1 LGITVRST
9 LILSDITSEVHTII
23 IFIFT
28 DLQTMSHH
36 PVSGYVH
43 NLPSRKIIYYWH
55 HWFTGYHY

>member
-1 LGITVRST
+1 

-28 DLQTMSHH
+28 DLQTMSYY

-43 NLPSRKIIYYWH
+43 NLPSHKIIYY
-55 HWFTGYHY
+55 